1 MPEPLEFRI
10 AQSLQTAL
18 KLPSVASGYHYDVAG
33 TAVKLDP
40 NHEAGDLIPGANP
53 PSGPPRPFILLD
65 LSAPDIFEYGQ
76 SNEVIVLRPFTV
88 VWVHDS
94 DPADDDSLLKT
105 YFRGLADVE
114 KALATDITR
123 GALASDTRILNREMR
138 EPEGRE
144 VWALVTG
151 QVRSHRTYGAPN
163 G

>member
-1 MPEPLEFRI
+1 MLEPLEFRI

-18 KLPSVASGYHYDVAG
+18 KGITVAGGFHYDLAG

-53 PSGPPRPFILLD
+53 PFGPPRPFVLLD
-65 LSAPDIFEYGQ
+65 LSEPDVFEYGQ
-76 SNEVIVLRPFTV
+76 ANEVIVLTPFTV

-94 DPADDDSLLKT
+94 DVADDDSLTKT

-114 KALATDITR
+114 KALAADITR
-123 GALASDTRILNREMR
+123 GALASDTRVLNRQMR
-138 EPEGRE
+138 EAEGRE
-144 VWALVTG
+144 VWALVSG

>member
-1 MPEPLEFRI
+1 MGI
-10 AQSLQTAL
+10 
-18 KLPSVASGYHYDVAG
+18 SVAGGYHYDLAAM
-33 TAVKLDP
+33 AVKLDP
-40 NHEAGDLIPGANP
+40 NHEMEDLIPGANSP
-53 PSGPPRPFILLD
+53 VGPPRPFALLD
-65 LSAPDIFEYGQ
+65 LSAPDVFEYGQ
-76 SNEVIVLRPFTV
+76 SNQVIVLRPFTV

-94 DPADDDSLLKT
+94 DVSDDDSLLNT

-123 GALASDTRILNREMR
+123 GALASDTRILSREMR

-144 VWALVTG
+144 VWALVSG